1 MNIDLSDECNWCGCI
16 LFTIWSYFLRKNNL
30 SNLIDGPKLPPNNK
44 FGWFFSAV
52 FAMIAIYSYFQQL
65 KTVSFYANIIFFIFL
80 TSTIFAPQLLT
91 PLNRLWYTL
100 GILLGKVTSPIVL
113 GAMFFVL
120 ITPIALITRLFGRD
134 ELRMRK
140 SFVESYWVDRTPPGP
155 QSDSFKNQF

>member
-1 MNIDLSDECNWCGCI
+1 M
-16 LFTIWSYFLRKNNL
+16 
-30 SNLIDGPKLPPNNK
+30 PKLPSNNK

-52 FAMIAIYSYFQQL
+52 FAMIGLYSYVQQL
-65 KTVSFYANIIFFIFL
+65 KTLATAVTILCFLFVAITFFV
-80 TSTIFAPQLLT
+80 PQLLT

-140 SFVESYWVDRTPPGP
+140 SFVESYWVDRTPPGT